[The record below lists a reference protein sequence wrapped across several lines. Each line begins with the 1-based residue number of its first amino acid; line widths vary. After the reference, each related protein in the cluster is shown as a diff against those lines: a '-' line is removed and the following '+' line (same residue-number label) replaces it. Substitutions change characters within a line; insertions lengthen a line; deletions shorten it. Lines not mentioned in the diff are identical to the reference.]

1 MLIVSLCCNVINQ
14 LKISKTT
21 SLNVKHEF
29 FSCIMVILK
38 TAGWGMRYIALFFAL
53 KCGRSVDMVY
63 AAPEKQHRHEFFSN
77 REYSQLLYRKHLLF
91 FYHNMAL

>member
-1 MLIVSLCCNVINQ
+1 
-14 LKISKTT
+14 
-21 SLNVKHEF
+21 
-29 FSCIMVILK
+29 
-38 TAGWGMRYIALFFAL
+38 MRYIALFFAL